1 MIRVLLILSCGL
13 VCVTSADA
21 GGYGFNLYHR
31 QSFYAQPLQ
40 QTFYFVGQPVR
51 AAAILEAE
59 KRADPNYQLFLQFQ
73 SLIAANPQIVQQLAT
88 AATQQEQ
95 QQQAAQEQPQSQL
108 AASCARCH
116 GGAEPKGGLPLDGS
130 RIISADELRSIKEHL
145 ANGTMPPKDSAE
157 AKTFDANAAGAVLV
171 EAIDLLS
178 E

>member
-1 MIRVLLILSCGL
+1 MIRGAIVILCGL

-40 QTFYFVGQPVR
+40 QTFYFVGQPIR

-59 KRADPNYQLFLQFQ
+59 KRTDPNWQLFLQFQ
-73 SLIAANPQIVQQLAT
+73 QLIAANPQIVQQLAT
-88 AATQQEQ
+88 AATQQE